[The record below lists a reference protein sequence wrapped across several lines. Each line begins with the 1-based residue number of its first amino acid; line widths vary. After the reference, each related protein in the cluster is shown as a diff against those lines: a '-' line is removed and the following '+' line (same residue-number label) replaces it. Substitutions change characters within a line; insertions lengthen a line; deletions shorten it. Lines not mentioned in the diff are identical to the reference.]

1 MLAYH
6 LELQDESVADKVIAF
21 LKSLPENTV
30 KLSKEE
36 YDEELESM
44 IDEGFNSPL
53 VGTHEEVFSKLGTK
67 YAS

>member
-6 LELQDESVADKVIAF
+6 LEIQDESVVDKVISF

-36 YDEELESM
+36 YDEELESLV
-44 IDEGFNSPL
+44 DEGFKSPII
-53 VGTHEEVFSKLGTK
+53 GTHDEVFAKLATK

>member
-6 LELQDESVADKVIAF
+6 LEIENKFVANKVISF
-21 LKSLPENTV
+21 LRSLPENTV

-36 YDEELESM
+36 YDEELESLV
-44 IDEGFNSPL
+44 DEGFKSPII
-53 VGTHEEVFSKLGTK
+53 GTHEEVFAKLGTK

>member
-6 LELQDESVADKVIAF
+6 LEIENESVANKVIAF
-21 LKSLPENTV
+21 LRSLPENTV

-36 YDEELESM
+36 YDEELESLV
-44 IDEGFNSPL
+44 DEGFKSPL
-53 VGTHEEVFSKLGTK
+53 IGTHDEVFAKLGTK

>member
-6 LELQDESVADKVIAF
+6 LEIQDELVVEKVVAF

-36 YDEELESM
+36 YDEELESLV
-44 IDEGFNSPL
+44 DEGFKSPL
-53 VGTHEEVFSKLGTK
+53 FGTHKEVFAKLGTK

>member
-6 LELQDESVADKVIAF
+6 LELEDESVADKVIAF

-36 YDEELESM
+36 YDEELEAL
-44 IDEGFNSPL
+44 IDEGFKSP
-53 VGTHEEVFSKLGTK
+53 VIGRHEEVFAKLSAK

>member
-44 IDEGFNSPL
+44 IDEGFNSP
-53 VGTHEEVFSKLGTK
+53 VIGTHEEVFAKLGAK

>member
-6 LELQDESVADKVIAF
+6 LELQDKSVADKVIAF

-36 YDEELESM
+36 YDEELECM

-53 VGTHEEVFSKLGTK
+53 IGTHEEVFAKLGTK

>member
-6 LELQDESVADKVIAF
+6 LELEDESVADKVIAF

-36 YDEELESM
+36 YDEELEAL
-44 IDEGFNSPL
+44 IDEGFKSP
-53 VGTHEEVFSKLGTK
+53 VIGTHEEVFAKLSAK